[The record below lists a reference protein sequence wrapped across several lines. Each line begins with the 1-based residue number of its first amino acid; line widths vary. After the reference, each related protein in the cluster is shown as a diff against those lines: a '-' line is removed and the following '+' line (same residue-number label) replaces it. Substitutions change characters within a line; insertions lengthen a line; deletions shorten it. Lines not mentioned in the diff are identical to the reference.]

1 MTPIDWIIIGVC
13 LLVALYGYAQG
24 FIVGVLSLAGFA
36 LGAFLGTRL
45 APLVLSEGAHSPYAP
60 LFGLLGALVVGVI
73 LAVVLEGF
81 GVAVRRRLRLPGFA
95 VVDGVL
101 GAVLTAC
108 VALGVAW
115 IAGAAALQAPGASTL
130 RHDIQRSLILRN
142 LNAILP
148 PTGPILNALSRLD
161 PIPQIHGPQPDVAP
175 PKSTILRDP
184 RIKRARDSV
193 VRVLGTACGL
203 NVEGSGWVAAAG
215 VVVTNAHVVAGESDT
230 TVEAD
235 GAPPMLNATTIYFD
249 PSNDV
254 AVLRVPGLQRRALDL
269 APRPRGGDAGA
280 VLGYPQNGPFRATAA
295 RLGMTQTFSSQDAY
309 GRGPISRS
317 ITTFRGRVRP
327 GNSGGPVV
335 DGTGRVMSTVFA
347 ATVGGGERGG
357 YGVPNRIVRRALARA
372 SQPVSTGACAH

>member
-1 MTPIDWIIIGVC
+1 VTPIDWIIIGVC

-24 FIVGVLSLAGFA
+24 FIVGALSLAGFA

-45 APLVLSEGAHSPYAP
+45 APLVLSKGAHSPYAP
-60 LFGLLGALVVGVI
+60 LFGLAGALVVGVI
-73 LAVVLEGF
+73 LAIVLEGF

-130 RHDIQRSLILRN
+130 RRDIQRSLILRN

-161 PIPQIHGPQPDVAP
+161 PIPEIHGPQPDVAP
-175 PKSTILRDP
+175 PRSGILRDP
-184 RIKRARDSV
+184 GVKRARKSV

-203 NVEGSGWVAAAG
+203 NVEGSGWVAATG
-215 VVVTNAHVVAGESDT
+215 IVVTNAHVVAGESDT
-230 TVEAD
+230 TVEAG
-235 GAPPMLNATTIYFD
+235 GAPPQLSAQTISFD
-249 PSNDV
+249 PTNDV
-254 AVLRVPGLQRRALDL
+254 AVLRVPGLQRAALDL
-269 APRPRGGDAGA
+269 APDPTRGEPGA
-280 VLGYPQNGPFRATAA
+280 VLGYPQNGPFRAAAA
-295 RLGMTQTFSSQDAY
+295 RLGATQAFSSQDAY

-317 ITTFRGRVRP
+317 ITTFRGRVRA

-335 DGTGRVMSTVFA
+335 DGAGRVMTTVFA
-347 ATVGGGERGG
+347 STVGGERGG
-357 YGVPNRIVRRALARA
+357 YGVPNRVVRRTLAQAKR
-372 SQPVSTGACAH
+372 PVSTGACAH

>member
-1 MTPIDWIIIGVC
+1 VTPIDWIIIGVC

-24 FIVGVLSLAGFA
+24 FIVGALSLAGFA

-45 APLVLSEGAHSPYAP
+45 APLVLSKGAHSPYAP
-60 LFGLLGALVVGVI
+60 LFGLAGALVVGVI
-73 LAVVLEGF
+73 LAIVLEGF

-130 RHDIQRSLILRN
+130 RRDIQRSLILRN

-161 PIPQIHGPQPDVAP
+161 PIPEIHGPQPDVAP
-175 PKSTILRDP
+175 PRSGILRDP
-184 RIKRARDSV
+184 GVKRARKSV

-203 NVEGSGWVAAAG
+203 NVEGSGWVAATG
-215 VVVTNAHVVAGESDT
+215 IVVTNAHVVAGESDT
-230 TVEAD
+230 TVEA
-235 GAPPMLNATTIYFD
+235 GGVPPQLSAQTISFD
-249 PSNDV
+249 PTNDV
-254 AVLRVPGLQRRALDL
+254 AVLRVPGLQRAALDL
-269 APRPRGGDAGA
+269 APDPTRGEPGA
-280 VLGYPQNGPFRATAA
+280 VLGYPQNGPFRAAAA
-295 RLGMTQTFSSQDAY
+295 RLGATQAFSSQDAY

-317 ITTFRGRVRP
+317 ITTFRGRVRA

-335 DGTGRVMSTVFA
+335 DGAGRVMTTVFA
-347 ATVGGGERGG
+347 STVGGERGG
-357 YGVPNRIVRRALARA
+357 YGVPNRVVRRTLAQAKR
-372 SQPVSTGACAH
+372 PVSTGACAH

>member
-1 MTPIDWIIIGVC
+1 VTPIDWIIIGVC

-81 GVAVRRRLRLPGFA
+81 GVAVRRRLRIPGFA
-95 VVDGVL
+95 MVDGVL

-175 PKSTILRDP
+175 PKSSILRDP

-203 NVEGSGWVAAAG
+203 NVEGSGWVAATG

-230 TVEAD
+230 TVEGD

-269 APRPRGGDAGA
+269 APRPRRGDAGA

>member
-24 FIVGVLSLAGFA
+24 FIVGVLSLAGFVI
-36 LGAFLGTRL
+36 GAFLGTRL

-81 GVAVRRRLRLPGFA
+81 GVAVRRRLRIPGFA
-95 VVDGVL
+95 MVDGVL

-203 NVEGSGWVAAAG
+203 NVEGSGWVAATG

-269 APRPRGGDAGA
+269 APRPRRGDAGA

>member
-1 MTPIDWIIIGVC
+1 VTPIDWIIIGVC
-13 LLVALYGYAQG
+13 LLVAMYGYAQG
-24 FIVGVLSLAGFA
+24 FIVGALSLAGFA
-36 LGAFLGTRL
+36 LGAFVGTRL
-45 APLVLSEGAHSPYAP
+45 APLVLSKGAHSPYAP
-60 LFGLLGALVVGVI
+60 LFGLAGALVVGVI
-73 LAVVLEGF
+73 LAIILEGF
-81 GVAVRRRLRLPGFA
+81 GVAVRRRLRVPGFA

-130 RHDIQRSLILRN
+130 RRDIQRSLILRN

-161 PIPQIHGPQPDVAP
+161 PIPEIHGPQPDVAP
-175 PKSTILRDP
+175 PRSGILRDP
-184 RIKRARDSV
+184 GVKRARKSV

-203 NVEGSGWVAAAG
+203 NVEGTGWVAATG
-215 VVVTNAHVVAGESDT
+215 IVVTNAHVVAGEGDT
-230 TVEAD
+230 TVEAN
-235 GAPPMLNATTIYFD
+235 GAPPQLSAQAIYFD

-254 AVLRVPGLQRRALDL
+254 AVLRVPGLQRSALDL
-269 APRPRGGDAGA
+269 APNPTRGEPGA
-280 VLGYPQNGPFRATAA
+280 VLGYPQNGPFRAAAA
-295 RLGMTQTFSSQDAY
+295 RLGATQAFSSQDAY

-335 DGTGRVMSTVFA
+335 DGTGRVMTTVFA
-347 ATVGGGERGG
+347 STVGGERGG

-372 SQPVSTGACAH
+372 ERPVSTGACAR

>member
-1 MTPIDWIIIGVC
+1 VTPIDWIIIGVC
-13 LLVALYGYAQG
+13 LLVAMYGYAQG
-24 FIVGVLSLAGFA
+24 FIVGALSLAGFA

-45 APLVLSEGAHSPYAP
+45 APLVLSKGAHSPYAP
-60 LFGLLGALVVGVI
+60 LFGLAGALVVGVI
-73 LAVVLEGF
+73 LAIILEGF

-130 RHDIQRSLILRN
+130 RRDIQRSLILRN

-161 PIPQIHGPQPDVAP
+161 PIPEIHGPQPDVAP
-175 PKSTILRDP
+175 PRSGILRDP
-184 RIKRARDSV
+184 GVKRARRSV

-203 NVEGSGWVAAAG
+203 SVEGTGWVAATG
-215 VVVTNAHVVAGESDT
+215 IVVTNAHVVAGESDT
-230 TVEAD
+230 TVEAG
-235 GAPPMLNATTIYFD
+235 GAPPQLGAQAIYFD
-249 PSNDV
+249 PTNDV
-254 AVLRVPGLQRRALDL
+254 AVLRVPGLQRSSLDL
-269 APRPRGGDAGA
+269 AGNPTRGEPGA
-280 VLGYPQNGPFRATAA
+280 VLGYPQNGPFRAAAA
-295 RLGMTQTFSSQDAY
+295 RLGGTQTFSSQDAY

-335 DGTGRVMSTVFA
+335 DGTGRVMTTVFA
-347 ATVGGGERGG
+347 STVGGERGG
-357 YGVPNRIVRRALARA
+357 YGVPNRVVRRALAQAKR
-372 SQPVSTGACAH
+372 PVSTGACAR

>member
-36 LGAFLGTRL
+36 LGAFVGTRL

-60 LFGLLGALVVGVI
+60 LFGLAGALVVGVI
-73 LAVVLEGF
+73 LAIILEGF

-130 RHDIQRSLILRN
+130 RRDIQRSLILRN

-161 PIPQIHGPQPDVAP
+161 PIPEIHGPQPDVAP
-175 PKSTILRDP
+175 PRSGILRDP
-184 RIKRARDSV
+184 GVKRARRSV

-203 NVEGSGWVAAAG
+203 NVEGTGWVAATG
-215 VVVTNAHVVAGESDT
+215 IVVTNAHVVAGESDT

-235 GAPPMLNATTIYFD
+235 GAPPQLGAQAIYFD
-249 PSNDV
+249 PTNDV
-254 AVLRVPGLQRRALDL
+254 AVLRVPGLQRSALDL
-269 APRPRGGDAGA
+269 AANPTRGEPGA
-280 VLGYPQNGPFRATAA
+280 VLGYPQNGPFRAAAA
-295 RLGMTQTFSSQDAY
+295 RLGGTQTFSSQDAY

-335 DGTGRVMSTVFA
+335 DETGRVMTTVFA
-347 ATVGGGERGG
+347 STVGGERGG
-357 YGVPNRIVRRALARA
+357 YGVPNGVVRRALAQAKR
-372 SQPVSTGACAH
+372 PVSTGACAR

>member
-1 MTPIDWIIIGVC
+1 VTPIDWIIIGVC
-13 LLVALYGYAQG
+13 LLVAMYGYAQG
-24 FIVGVLSLAGFA
+24 FIVGALSLAGFA

-45 APLVLSEGAHSPYAP
+45 APLVLSKGAHSPYAP
-60 LFGLLGALVVGVI
+60 LFGLAGALVVGVI
-73 LAVVLEGF
+73 LAIILEGF

-130 RHDIQRSLILRN
+130 RRDIQRSLILRN

-161 PIPQIHGPQPDVAP
+161 PIPEIHGPQPDVAP
-175 PKSTILRDP
+175 PRSGILRDP
-184 RIKRARDSV
+184 GVKRARRSV

-203 NVEGSGWVAAAG
+203 NVEGTGWVAATG
-215 VVVTNAHVVAGESDT
+215 IVVTNAHVVAGESDT
-230 TVEAD
+230 TVEVG
-235 GAPPMLNATTIYFD
+235 GAPPQLGAQAIYFD
-249 PSNDV
+249 PTNDV
-254 AVLRVPGLQRRALDL
+254 AVLRVPGLQRSSLDL
-269 APRPRGGDAGA
+269 APHPTRGEPGA
-280 VLGYPQNGPFRATAA
+280 VLGYPQNGPFRAAAA
-295 RLGMTQTFSSQDAY
+295 RLGGTQTFSSQDAY

-335 DGTGRVMSTVFA
+335 DGTGRVMTTVFA
-347 ATVGGGERGG
+347 STVGGERGG
-357 YGVPNRIVRRALARA
+357 YGVPNRVVRRALAQAKR
-372 SQPVSTGACAH
+372 PVSTGACAR

>member
-203 NVEGSGWVAAAG
+203 NVEGSGWVAATG

-269 APRPRGGDAGA
+269 APRPRRGDAGA

-357 YGVPNRIVRRALARA
+357 YGVPNRIVRKALARA

>member
-1 MTPIDWIIIGVC
+1 VTPIDWIIIGVC

-24 FIVGVLSLAGFA
+24 FIVGALSLAGFA

-45 APLVLSEGAHSPYAP
+45 APLVLSKGAHSPYAP
-60 LFGLLGALVVGVI
+60 LFGLAGALVVGVI
-73 LAVVLEGF
+73 LAIVLEGF

-130 RHDIQRSLILRN
+130 RRDIQRSLILRN

-161 PIPQIHGPQPDVAP
+161 PIPEIHGPQPDVAP
-175 PKSTILRDP
+175 PRSGILRDP
-184 RIKRARDSV
+184 GVKRARKSV

-203 NVEGSGWVAAAG
+203 NVEGSGWVAATG
-215 VVVTNAHVVAGESDT
+215 IVVTNAHVVAGESDT
-230 TVEAD
+230 TVEA
-235 GAPPMLNATTIYFD
+235 GGVPPQLSAQTISLD
-249 PSNDV
+249 PTNDV
-254 AVLRVPGLQRRALDL
+254 AVLRVPGLQRAALDL
-269 APRPRGGDAGA
+269 APDPTRGEPGA
-280 VLGYPQNGPFRATAA
+280 VLGYPQNGPFRAAAA
-295 RLGMTQTFSSQDAY
+295 RLGATQAFSSQDAY

-317 ITTFRGRVRP
+317 ITTFRGRVRA

-335 DGTGRVMSTVFA
+335 DAAGRVMTTVFA
-347 ATVGGGERGG
+347 STVGGERGG
-357 YGVPNRIVRRALARA
+357 YGVPNRVVRRTLAQAKR
-372 SQPVSTGACAH
+372 PVSTGACAH

>member
-81 GVAVRRRLRLPGFA
+81 GVAVRRRLRIPGFA
-95 VVDGVL
+95 MVDGVL

-175 PKSTILRDP
+175 PKSTIVRDP

-203 NVEGSGWVAAAG
+203 NVEGSGWVAATG

-269 APRPRGGDAGA
+269 APRPRRGEAGA
-280 VLGYPQNGPFRATAA
+280 VLGYPQNGPYRATAA

>member
-13 LLVALYGYAQG
+13 LLVAMYGYAQG
-24 FIVGVLSLAGFA
+24 FIVGALSLAGFA

-45 APLVLSEGAHSPYAP
+45 APLVLSKGAHSPYAP
-60 LFGLLGALVVGVI
+60 LFGLAGALVVGVI
-73 LAVVLEGF
+73 LAIILEGF

-130 RHDIQRSLILRN
+130 RRDIQRSLILRN

-161 PIPQIHGPQPDVAP
+161 PIPEIHGPQPDVAP
-175 PKSTILRDP
+175 PRSGILRDP
-184 RIKRARDSV
+184 GVKRARKSV

-203 NVEGSGWVAAAG
+203 NVEGTGWVAATG
-215 VVVTNAHVVAGESDT
+215 IVVTNAHVVAGESDT
-230 TVEAD
+230 TVEAG
-235 GAPPMLNATTIYFD
+235 GAPPQLGAQAISFD
-249 PSNDV
+249 PTNDV
-254 AVLRVPGLQRRALDL
+254 AVLRVPGLQRSALDL
-269 APRPRGGDAGA
+269 ARNPTRGEPGA
-280 VLGYPQNGPFRATAA
+280 VLGYPQNGPFRAAAA
-295 RLGMTQTFSSQDAY
+295 RLGGTQTFSSQDAY

-317 ITTFRGRVRP
+317 ITTFRGRVRS

-335 DGTGRVMSTVFA
+335 DGTGRVMTTVFA
-347 ATVGGGERGG
+347 STVGGERGG
-357 YGVPNRIVRRALARA
+357 YGVPNRVVRRALAQAKR
-372 SQPVSTGACAH
+372 PVSTGACAR

>member
-1 MTPIDWIIIGVC
+1 VTPIDWIIIGVC

-24 FIVGVLSLAGFA
+24 FIVGALSLAGFA

-45 APLVLSEGAHSPYAP
+45 APLVLSKGAHSPYAP
-60 LFGLLGALVVGVI
+60 LFGLAGALVVGVI
-73 LAVVLEGF
+73 LAIVLEGF

-130 RHDIQRSLILRN
+130 RRDIQRSLILRN

-161 PIPQIHGPQPDVAP
+161 PIPEIHGPQPDVAP
-175 PKSTILRDP
+175 PRSGILRDP
-184 RIKRARDSV
+184 GVKRARKSV

-203 NVEGSGWVAAAG
+203 NVEGSGWVAATG
-215 VVVTNAHVVAGESDT
+215 IVVTNAHVVAGESDT
-230 TVEAD
+230 TVEAG
-235 GAPPMLNATTIYFD
+235 GAPPQLSAQTISFD
-249 PSNDV
+249 PTNDV
-254 AVLRVPGLQRRALDL
+254 AVLRVPGLQRAALDL
-269 APRPRGGDAGA
+269 APDPTRGEPGA
-280 VLGYPQNGPFRATAA
+280 VLGYPQNGPFRAAAA
-295 RLGMTQTFSSQDAY
+295 RLGATQAFSSQDAY

-317 ITTFRGRVRP
+317 ITTFRGRVRA

-335 DGTGRVMSTVFA
+335 DAAGRVMTTVFA
-347 ATVGGGERGG
+347 STVGGERGG
-357 YGVPNRIVRRALARA
+357 YGVPNRVVRRTLAQAKR
-372 SQPVSTGACAH
+372 PVSTGACAH

>member
-81 GVAVRRRLRLPGFA
+81 GVAVRRRLRIPGFA
-95 VVDGVL
+95 MVDGVL

-203 NVEGSGWVAAAG
+203 NVEGSGWVAATG

-269 APRPRGGDAGA
+269 APRPRRGAAGA

>member
-24 FIVGVLSLAGFA
+24 FIVGALSLAGFA

-45 APLVLSEGAHSPYAP
+45 APLVLSKGAHSPYAP
-60 LFGLLGALVVGVI
+60 LFGLAGALVVGVI
-73 LAVVLEGF
+73 LAIIVEGF
-81 GVAVRRRLRLPGFA
+81 GVAVRRRLRVPGFA
-95 VVDGVL
+95 VADGVL

-130 RHDIQRSLILRN
+130 RRDIQRSLILRN

-161 PIPQIHGPQPDVAP
+161 PIPEIHGPQPDVAP
-175 PKSTILRDP
+175 PRSGILRDP
-184 RIKRARDSV
+184 GVKRARKSV

-203 NVEGSGWVAAAG
+203 NVEGTGWVAATG
-215 VVVTNAHVVAGESDT
+215 IVVTNAHVVAGESDT
-230 TVEAD
+230 TIEAD
-235 GAPPMLNATTIYFD
+235 GAPPQLSAQAIYFD

-254 AVLRVPGLQRRALDL
+254 AVLRVPGLQRSGLDL
-269 APRPRGGDAGA
+269 APNPARGEPGA
-280 VLGYPQNGPFRATAA
+280 VLGYPQNGPFRAAAA
-295 RLGMTQTFSSQDAY
+295 RLGGTQAFSSQDAY

-335 DGTGRVMSTVFA
+335 DGTGRVMTTVFA
-347 ATVGGGERGG
+347 STVGGERGG

-372 SQPVSTGACAH
+372 KRPVSTGACAR

>member
-203 NVEGSGWVAAAG
+203 NVEGSGWVAATG

-269 APRPRGGDAGA
+269 APRPRRGDAGA

>member
-1 MTPIDWIIIGVC
+1 VTPIDWIIIGVC

-24 FIVGVLSLAGFA
+24 FIVGALSLAGFA

-45 APLVLSEGAHSPYAP
+45 APLVLSKGAHSPYAP
-60 LFGLLGALVVGVI
+60 LFGLAGALVVGVI
-73 LAVVLEGF
+73 LAIVLEGF

-130 RHDIQRSLILRN
+130 RRDIQRSLILRN

-161 PIPQIHGPQPDVAP
+161 PIPEIHGPQPDVAP
-175 PKSTILRDP
+175 PRSGILRDP
-184 RIKRARDSV
+184 GVKRARKSV

-203 NVEGSGWVAAAG
+203 NVEGSGWVAATG
-215 VVVTNAHVVAGESDT
+215 IVVTNAHVVAGESDT
-230 TVEAD
+230 TVEAG
-235 GAPPMLNATTIYFD
+235 GAPPQLSAHTISFD
-249 PSNDV
+249 PTNDV
-254 AVLRVPGLQRRALDL
+254 AVLRVPGLQRAALDL
-269 APRPRGGDAGA
+269 APDPTRGEPGA
-280 VLGYPQNGPFRATAA
+280 VLGYPQNGPFRAAAA
-295 RLGMTQTFSSQDAY
+295 RLGATQAFSSQDAY

-317 ITTFRGRVRP
+317 ITTFRGRVRA

-335 DGTGRVMSTVFA
+335 DAAGRVMTTVFA
-347 ATVGGGERGG
+347 STVGGERGG
-357 YGVPNRIVRRALARA
+357 YGVPNRVVRRTLAQAKR
-372 SQPVSTGACAH
+372 PVSTGACAH

>member
-1 MTPIDWIIIGVC
+1 VTPIDWIIIGVC

-81 GVAVRRRLRLPGFA
+81 GVAVRRRLRIPGFA
-95 VVDGVL
+95 IVDGVL

-175 PKSTILRDP
+175 PKSAILRDP

-203 NVEGSGWVAAAG
+203 NVEGSGWVAATG

-269 APRPRGGDAGA
+269 APRPRRGAAGA

-357 YGVPNRIVRRALARA
+357 YGLPTRIVRRALARA

>member
-1 MTPIDWIIIGVC
+1 VTPIDWIIIGVC
-13 LLVALYGYAQG
+13 LLVAMYGYAQG
-24 FIVGVLSLAGFA
+24 FIVGALSLAGFA

-45 APLVLSEGAHSPYAP
+45 APLVLSRGAHSPYAP
-60 LFGLLGALVVGVI
+60 LFGLAGALVVGVI
-73 LAVVLEGF
+73 LAIVLEGF

-130 RHDIQRSLILRN
+130 RRDIQRSLILRN

-161 PIPQIHGPQPDVAP
+161 PIPEIHGPQPDVAP
-175 PKSTILRDP
+175 PRSGILRDP
-184 RIKRARDSV
+184 GVKRARRSV

-203 NVEGSGWVAAAG
+203 NVEGTGWVAATG
-215 VVVTNAHVVAGESDT
+215 IVVTNAHVVAGESDT
-230 TVEAD
+230 TVEAG
-235 GAPPMLNATTIYFD
+235 GAPPQLGAQAIYFD
-249 PSNDV
+249 PTNDV
-254 AVLRVPGLQRRALDL
+254 AVLRVPGLQRSSLDL
-269 APRPRGGDAGA
+269 APDPTRGEPGA
-280 VLGYPQNGPFRATAA
+280 VLGYPQNGPFRAAAA
-295 RLGMTQTFSSQDAY
+295 RLGGTQTFSSQDAY

-335 DGTGRVMSTVFA
+335 DGTGRVMTTVFA
-347 ATVGGGERGG
+347 STVGGERAG
-357 YGVPNRIVRRALARA
+357 YGVPNRVVRRALAQAKR
-372 SQPVSTGACAH
+372 PVSTGACAR

>member
-1 MTPIDWIIIGVC
+1 VTPIDWIIIGVC
-13 LLVALYGYAQG
+13 LLVAMYGYAQG
-24 FIVGVLSLAGFA
+24 FIVGALSLAGFA

-45 APLVLSEGAHSPYAP
+45 APLVLSRGAHSPYAP
-60 LFGLLGALVVGVI
+60 LFGLAGALVVGVI
-73 LAVVLEGF
+73 LAIVLEGF

-130 RHDIQRSLILRN
+130 RRDIQRSLILRN

-161 PIPQIHGPQPDVAP
+161 PIPEIHGPQPDVAP
-175 PKSTILRDP
+175 PGSGIVRDP
-184 RIKRARDSV
+184 GVKRARRSV

-203 NVEGSGWVAAAG
+203 NVEGTGWVAATG
-215 VVVTNAHVVAGESDT
+215 IVVTNAHVVAGESDT
-230 TVEAD
+230 TVEAG
-235 GAPPMLNATTIYFD
+235 GAPPQLSAQAIYFD
-249 PSNDV
+249 PTNDV
-254 AVLRVPGLQRRALDL
+254 AVLRVPGLQRSSLDL
-269 APRPRGGDAGA
+269 APDPTRGEPGA
-280 VLGYPQNGPFRATAA
+280 VLGYPQNGPFRAAAA
-295 RLGMTQTFSSQDAY
+295 RLGGTQTFSSQDAY

-335 DGTGRVMSTVFA
+335 DGTGRVMTTVFA
-347 ATVGGGERGG
+347 STVGGERGG
-357 YGVPNRIVRRALARA
+357 YGVPNRVVRRALAQAKR
-372 SQPVSTGACAH
+372 PVSTGACAR

>member
-1 MTPIDWIIIGVC
+1 
-13 LLVALYGYAQG
+13 
-24 FIVGVLSLAGFA
+24 
-36 LGAFLGTRL
+36 
-45 APLVLSEGAHSPYAP
+45 
-60 LFGLLGALVVGVI
+60 
-73 LAVVLEGF
+73 
-81 GVAVRRRLRLPGFA
+81 
-95 VVDGVL
+95 
-101 GAVLTAC
+101 
-108 VALGVAW
+108 VAW

-175 PKSTILRDP
+175 PKSSILRDP

-203 NVEGSGWVAAAG
+203 NVEGSGWVAATG

-230 TVEAD
+230 TVEGD

-269 APRPRGGDAGA
+269 APRPRRGDAGA